1 MKIRI
6 SLLMFLFTAAIVNT
20 AFSQNDIKDYEYT
33 CYCTLIGANPRDIIE
48 TGNNWDLLL
57 ALKDGKTLDELD
69 KSGMKYSKKQLGVL
83 QALNFIKKT
92 DDKYYTSIS
101 ILNANET
108 AELRTLTKDIA
119 GKIILQ
125 IHNDYILFARMMQQ
139 YGFENNTYSVMFS
152 YVLDNLVWQK
162 LEAANAIPI
171 QKISVERPVWDG
183 TLWFTQPKRAFEC
196 GTNIV
201 SLDNMNF
208 GINWSDDSGVSLGEF
223 GEGDFDAI
231 LKNYKNNAIITDSS
245 VKKMMLNYGLCT
257 PGGKLKFPV
266 IKQDSTD
273 KVNVYSQNMANT
285 ITDFM
290 VKNIDFSGILSKYHI
305 KSKADATVILYHE
318 IIFDLL
324 DILEENK
331 LIKKP
336 VAFAQP
342 QNSKPTDAKDLVF
355 IFEE

>member
-6 SLLMFLFTAAIVNT
+6 SLLIFLLTAAIGNT

-83 QALNFIKKT
+83 QALNFIKKQ

-108 AELRTLTKDIA
+108 AELRTITKDIA

-125 IHNDYILFARMMQQ
+125 LHNDYTLFARTLQQ
-139 YGFENNTYSVMFS
+139 QGFESNTYSVMFS

-162 LEAANAIPI
+162 LEAVNAIPI

-201 SLDNMNF
+201 SVDNMNF

-231 LKNYKNNAIITDSS
+231 LKDYKKNTIITDSAI
-245 VKKMMLNYGLCT
+245 KYMMLKYGLCT
-257 PGGKLKFPV
+257 TVGKLKFPV
-266 IKQDSTD
+266 IKHDSTD

-285 ITDFM
+285 ISDFM
-290 VKNIDFSGILSKYHI
+290 VKNIDFTGVLSKYHI
-305 KSKADATVILYHE
+305 KSKADATVILNHE
-318 IIFDLL
+318 IIWDLL

-336 VAFAQP
+336 IAFAQP
-342 QNSKPTDAKDLVF
+342 QNSKPTDAKDMVF

>member
-1 MKIRI
+1 
-6 SLLMFLFTAAIVNT
+6 MFLLTATIGTT

-69 KSGMKYSKKQLGVL
+69 KSGMKYSRKQLAVL
-83 QALNFIKKT
+83 QALNFVKKQ
-92 DDKYYTSIS
+92 DDKFYTTIS
-101 ILNANET
+101 ILNASET
-108 AELRTLTKDIA
+108 VQLRALTKDIA
-119 GKIILQ
+119 SKIILQ
-125 IHNDYILFARMMQQ
+125 IHNDYTLFARTLQQ
-139 YGFENNTYSVMFS
+139 QGFENNTYSVMFS

-162 LEAANAIPI
+162 LEAVNAIPT

-201 SLDNMNF
+201 SVDNMNF
-208 GINWSDDSGVSLGEF
+208 GINWSDDPGVSLGEF
-223 GEGDFDAI
+223 GEGEFDAI
-231 LKNYKNNAIITDSS
+231 LKDYKNNAIITDSS
-245 VKKMMLNYGLCT
+245 LKNMMLKYGLCT
-257 PGGKLKFPV
+257 AAGKLKFPV

-273 KVNVYSQNMANT
+273 KVNIYSQNMANT

-290 VKNIDFSGILSKYHI
+290 VKNIDFTGIISKYHI

-318 IIFDLL
+318 IIWDLL

-331 LIKKP
+331 LITKP
-336 VAFAQP
+336 VPFAKP
-342 QNSKPTDAKDLVF
+342 QNSKPTDAKDMVF